1 MVNWIINRTDLQEV
15 LFPLFIHHSIFFL
28 TKVRREQFNLALHV
42 MSNGLTKYIEIPEV
56 IPTSSL
62 LQPLPLTAADYLLLS
77 FFIPW
82 VVGFTEAE
90 GSFIV
95 KSNQDAC
102 FQIKQRSHVEL
113 FEAFQL
119 LFNTNRG
126 VGIEFDKYMQ
136 FSVSSKKDIQSVIN
150 FFSHGPVSLI
160 GYKQTQYL
168 DWIQYLK
175 NSTRYSK
182 LTF

>member
-1 MVNWIINRTDLQEV
+1 M
-15 LFPLFIHHSIFFL
+15 
-28 TKVRREQFNLALHV
+28 RRQIYTPNL
-42 MSNGLTKYIEIPEV
+42 G
-56 IPTSSL
+56 
-62 LQPLPLTAADYLLLS
+62 
-77 FFIPW
+77 W

-90 GSFIV
+90 GSFLV

-102 FQIKQRSHVEL
+102 FQIKQRSHKEL

-119 LFNTNRG
+119 LFDTNRG
-126 VGIEFDKYMQ
+126 IGTELNQYMQ

-150 FFSHGPVSLI
+150 FFSHGPVSLM

-168 DWIQYLK
+168 DWIEYLK
-175 NSTRYSK
+175 KSTRYSK